1 MHRTE
6 THLCELDHCDRPA
19 PHGTICP
26 QCKTDTQEW
35 LDHVTETHLIE
46 LLLIARR
53 EAQPATRNRINNK
66 SNAPQ
71 DALNIAVW
79 SLWYDLAHK
88 WPNKI
93 QNLTKNKNA
102 VHLIEDIQAGVNTAI
117 RLTEGEDE
125 QAIDNAYIQKRM
137 NQIFP
142 MRPKDMIPYLKQHLG
157 VRITKHQFT
166 NWQRHN
172 KIKPRLTNNQG
183 WKFYHPAD
191 VLRAI
196 DEDRRHDYKQYLYIG
211 ETA

>member
-6 THLCELDHCDRPA
+6 THLCELDYCDRPA

-35 LDHVTETHLIE
+35 LDHITEAHLEE

-53 EAQPATRNRINNK
+53 EAQPATRNRITNK
-66 SNAPQ
+66 TNAPQ
-71 DALNIAVW
+71 DALNVAVW

-88 WPNKI
+88 WPDKI
-93 QNLTKNKNA
+93 PNLHKDRYA
-102 VHLIEDIQAGVNTAI
+102 VDIIENIHNGVNAAI

-137 NQIFP
+137 KQIFP

-157 VRITKHQFT
+157 IHITQRRISDWKRAQ
-166 NWQRHN
+166 
-172 KIKPRLTNNQG
+172 KIKPTLTNKEG
-183 WKFYHPAD
+183 WEFYHPAEI
-191 VLRAI
+191 LRAI
-196 DEDRRHDYKQYLYIG
+196 DNDNRHDPKKYLYVSA
-211 ETA
+211 TT